1 LYFRESAEESP
12 FAFGELAIQYRKVFY
27 LLSHYLPKSVK
38 SYLKEVP
45 GLVALKSTFEKS
57 SLNLV
62 HTFPLFT
69 PMSGG
74 FYKDR
79 AILTVQSINETFPF
93 LSTLAASLGHRT
105 EISSVENFALSQE
118 DRETA
123 AALKICLDSHGSDKA
138 NTHNY
143 HLFYASILKNRD
155 AVKAMLEIGL
165 GTNNADVVSNVG
177 SAEGKPGASLRAFRD
192 YLPNAKIYG
201 ADIDRRILFQEER
214 IWTFFVDQTDPA
226 SFVHLGQSLP
236 AELDLIID
244 DGLHSPNANVATL
257 TFALPKLKADGWF
270 IVEDI
275 SESAVPLWKVVAAL
289 LPADYQ
295 PHILKCKGAIVFAV
309 RRTN

>member
-1 LYFRESAEESP
+1 M
-12 FAFGELAIQYRKVFY
+12 IY
-27 LLSHYLPKSVK
+27 LLSHYLPKPVK
-38 SYLKEVP
+38 SYLKKFP
-45 GLVALKSTFEKS
+45 GLVALKNSETYFEKS

-62 HTFPLFT
+62 STFPLFT
-69 PMSGG
+69 PKSGG

-79 AILTVQSINETFPF
+79 AILTVQSINQTFPF

-118 DRETA
+118 DRESA

-138 NTHNY
+138 NSLHNY

-165 GTNNADVVSNVG
+165 GTNNADVVSNM
-177 SAEGKPGASLRAFRD
+177 SADGKPGASLRAFRD

-226 SFVHLGQSLP
+226 SFVNLGQSLP

-244 DGLHSPNANVATL
+244 DGLHSPNANLATL

-295 PHILKCKGAIVFAV
+295 PHILKCKGAILFAV